1 MPKNLSELKVKEL
14 EQICKQIGIPYYK
27 QKKHLTKEEMI
38 ANIEASDY
46 EIKMVDDVEDV
57 EVNEGDVV
65 VDMENNTKE
74 VPKVENKK
82 VVEEKPLP
90 DPETFFHTKDKE
102 RYIENAEK
110 GTLIAFMDEKGK
122 PRTAALVN
130 RSSKKRI
137 LKVVTEFN
145 WEFIVPY
152 DKVLWVK
159 QGTKWPNGV
168 YRILKEWKYKNG
180 NTNTK

>member
-1 MPKNLSELKVKEL
+1 MPKNLSELKVKDL
-14 EQICKQIGIPYYK
+14 EQVCKQIGIPYYC
-27 QKKHLTKEEMI
+27 KKRHLTKNEMI
-38 ANIEASDY
+38 ENIEASGY
-46 EIKMVDDVEDV
+46 EFEIQEAEVPNVVVSVETETQETNVEKETTVVEVED
-57 EVNEGDVV
+57 
-65 VDMENNTKE
+65 
-74 VPKVENKK
+74 
-82 VVEEKPLP
+82 KPLP

-102 RYIENAEK
+102 RYIENAEV

-130 RSSKKRI
+130 RSSKRKV

-152 DKVLWVK
+152 EKVLWVK
-159 QGTKWPNGV
+159 QGGKWPHGV
-168 YRILKEWKYKNG
+168 YRILKEWKYRNG